1 MLVSCQF
8 LQRWGVE
15 GSGKTVHI
23 KYYFTFPITREFAR
37 LCRRANPLRSKW
49 RETLFVQDATNN
61 YTEHFPRGIAL
72 RSQLSHQLDASSRPR
87 KNRVSGE
94 VSARVASSGS
104 PWEALCGD
112 FRLVGA
118 PRVRFRPVHRHYS
131 PDSLR
136 GNGSGQQVSHAHQVV
151 GRAGEGKHPIH
162 FQRSAMPHLA

>member
-1 MLVSCQF
+1 MLKS
-8 LQRWGVE
+8 
-15 GSGKTVHI
+15 
-23 KYYFTFPITREFAR
+23 FASVKSNKNTT
-37 LCRRANPLRSKW
+37 LYRS
-49 RETLFVQDATNN
+49 N
-61 YTEHFPRGIAL
+61 
-72 RSQLSHQLDASSRPR
+72 RPR